1 MLPIRIFR
9 DTDDPKKPSFH
20 SPLSERKD
28 PDMRSLD
35 GSKQFGGFPKWEY
48 PKSSKLGPFHETAFA
63 GSAKNFQNESFGTSG
78 KSCFMASAAMAPQ
91 EKQALNM
98 FLQ

>member
-63 GSAKNFQNESFGTSG
+63 GSAKNIIFH
-78 KSCFMASAAMAPQ
+78 
-91 EKQALNM
+91 
-98 FLQ
+98 